1 MTKQEIL
8 QELRKT
14 FRSAEFPSRID
25 FEIQQNKL
33 NVKMYKTGILDNM
46 QEDNSAFEGWILVLM
61 TFFNKDENE
70 IKVVS
75 LSWESPDENEKS
87 GHYHRFLYRVTKF
100 IQRFLWFKIED
111 SSNNE
116 EIYKFTQKYLSGN
129 AQLVMNYP
137 KTKAKDVL
145 ESANESYLERRFK
158 TNPQIIKG
166 ITFDCQDHQLPVG
179 LFNREVANK
188 NSVFTGGKSGI
199 DLWGIKGNNL
209 FIFELKFK
217 NKKVGIISETLLY
230 LWIMEDL
237 FINKKINYPYL
248 SEKKLSKTF
257 RSFKIIY
264 KKANEN
270 AGIIKINGVLLA
282 DDFHPLVNEDLISFV
297 NKHFKTHSLEIMKQ
311 KYSIDSKINLL

>member
-14 FRSAEFPSRID
+14 FRYVEFPSRID
-25 FEIQQNKL
+25 FDIEQNTL
-33 NVKMYKTGILDNM
+33 IVKMYKTGILANM

-61 TFFNKDENE
+61 TFFNKVEEKITNAT
-70 IKVVS
+70 

-87 GHYHRFLYRVTKF
+87 GHYHRFLYRVIKF
-100 IQRFLWFKIED
+100 KKFFKWFAI
-111 SSNNE
+111 SANNE
-116 EIYKFTQKYLSGN
+116 KETEEFTQNYLIESDL
-129 AQLVMNYP
+129 LVLNYP
-137 KTKAKDVL
+137 KSESKDVP
-145 ESANESYLERRFK
+145 ESNSESYIERQFK
-158 TNPQIIKG
+158 ESPEFKQNFQFQYIE
-166 ITFDCQDHQLPVG
+166 HQLPVG
-179 LFNREVANK
+179 IFYKEVGRGK
-188 NSVFTGGKSGI
+188 NVFTGGKSGI

-237 FINKKINYPYL
+237 FINKKIKYPKIL
-248 SEKKLSKTF
+248 DKELSKTF
-257 RSFKIIY
+257 RSFEIIY
-264 KKANEN
+264 KKANEVE
-270 AGIIKINGVLLA
+270 GIIKINGVLLA

-297 NKHFKTHSLEIMKQ
+297 NKHFKSSPLEIMKQ